1 MDARAFA
8 EWAGKRL
15 PKGREWEKA
24 ERGKEGFLFPWGNDA
39 DTARANVGSGE
50 LLPVSDLPNGASPYG
65 ALNMSGNVWELVDQ
79 VSPPGNGAF
88 AEFARLFHELKLAP
102 PTRDEPWYMVRGQSF
117 LRRKS
122 STQPAYGHIHR
133 PRARL
138 GPQYRLPLR
147 QGRAVGQIIAF
158 VVRHAWPMDWV
169 TRQKAIVCPTCVK
182 IEAGSSMDRPA
193 AANPAT
199 ARDIIREIVRNMG
212 EGLEPLHYSTLPP
225 AIFHVYLHPSDM
237 ERLRGILPR
246 ILDEAR
252 RALDA
257 ELESLNRASLGERL
271 KLARRSDPR
280 IVAPEGGWQI
290 RILENTDED
299 VEPGDIAIS
308 SELALP
314 SKGELGSGSTTKR
327 IATRRLGGVES
338 TKQSYDASPDAAAL
352 AVIEY
357 EDSMGHKTYRMTK
370 DEIVVGRGGRDY
382 WTDIKLETLPDVSRE
397 HCRLRRDPASG
408 QFFLKDLSQLGTTID
423 GVKAPSSIEM
433 AGGEKRDRNL
443 EAPVP
448 ARARIGLAG
457 VVFLEFRS
465 TSNG

>member
-1 MDARAFA
+1 
-8 EWAGKRL
+8 
-15 PKGREWEKA
+15 
-24 ERGKEGFLFPWGNDA
+24 
-39 DTARANVGSGE
+39 
-50 LLPVSDLPNGASPYG
+50 
-65 ALNMSGNVWELVDQ
+65 
-79 VSPPGNGAF
+79 
-88 AEFARLFHELKLAP
+88 
-102 PTRDEPWYMVRGQSF
+102 
-117 LRRKS
+117 
-122 STQPAYGHIHR
+122 
-133 PRARL
+133 
-138 GPQYRLPLR
+138 
-147 QGRAVGQIIAF
+147 
-158 VVRHAWPMDWV
+158 
-169 TRQKAIVCPTCVK
+169 
-182 IEAGSSMDRPA
+182 MDRPA

-199 ARDIIREIVRNMG
+199 ARDIILEIVRNMR

-225 AIFHVYLHPSDM
+225 AIFHVYLHTSDM

-246 ILDEAR
+246 IVDEAR

-257 ELESLNRASLGERL
+257 ELETLNRATLGERL
-271 KLARRSDPR
+271 KLARRSDPK

-290 RILENTDED
+290 RILEDTDED
-299 VEPGDIAIS
+299 ATPGDIAIS

-314 SKGELGSGSTTKR
+314 AKDELGSGSMTKR
-327 IATRRLGGVES
+327 IATRRMGGVES
-338 TKQSYDASPDAAAL
+338 TKQSYDAAPAPAAAAADAGAF

-357 EDSMGHKTYRMTK
+357 EDSTGHKTYRMTK

-397 HCRLRRDPASG
+397 HFRLRRDAASG

-423 GVKAPSSIEM
+423 GAKAPTSMVLE
-433 AGGEKRDRNL
+433 GGEKRDRNL